1 MESSQINPIS
11 EINKEFEARDAQK
24 KAQKW
29 GFPYIDIATFPINP
43 DVLRGLNQEAIR
55 QARVLPFFRNKKR
68 LKIAVVNPV
77 NRDTQNFI
85 DTLKDLFEIEIHIC
99 SDYGLKKAYRVFE
112 AEVLNKKTVE
122 KNKKFDEDKKLDFAE
137 ELMAFEKLEKSIEA
151 YPTEKALNEIEIF
164 AIKTRASDIHIQ
176 PSEEG
181 ILLRFRIDGM
191 LKDIC
196 KISYDTAYKL
206 IARIKYESGMRS
218 NIRDIPQDGHLD
230 FEANGRKVDL
240 RVSALPTETF
250 ESIVMRVLDSR
261 KGILSFSELGFDEK
275 IQKKIKRSINKKNG
289 MVLVTGPTGSG
300 KTTTLYAMLSDI
312 NIPEKKIVTLED
324 PIEYHLPNVT
334 QSQVNEKKEYNF
346 ANGLRALLRHD
357 PDVMLIGE
365 IREVSVAKL
374 ATEAS
379 LTGHLVFSSLH
390 TNSAVG
396 AITRLRNLGIESYNI
411 ASSIN
416 AIFAQRL
423 IRKTCTNCCTKKK
436 IKAEFQTK
444 LKDALDR
451 VVHFYPELEK
461 KIKKI
466 NDNNIE
472 IETLVPNLDGCEK
485 CTHTGFVGQ
494 IAISE
499 AFEFTDLI
507 REKISEGETESELLA
522 HIKRTSDFLTLY
534 EDGLR
539 KVLEGKTSIDEV
551 YRVAG

>member
-1 MESSQINPIS
+1 MEMSQINPAS
-11 EINKEFEARDAQK
+11 QINKEFEIRDAKK

-29 GFPYIDIATFPINP
+29 GFPYIDIAGFPINP
-43 DVLRGLNQEAIR
+43 DVLRGLNQEAIVKA
-55 QARVLPFFRNKKR
+55 QVLPFFRNKKR
-68 LKIAVVNPV
+68 LKIAVINPV
-77 NRDTQNFI
+77 NRETQNFL

-99 SDYGLKKAYRVFE
+99 SNYGLQKAYRVFN
-112 AEVLNKKTVE
+112 AEVLNKKTV
-122 KNKKFDEDKKLDFAE
+122 KTNKKFDESEKLDFAE
-137 ELMAFEKLEKSIEA
+137 ESFAFQKLEKIIKNL
-151 YPTEKALNEIEIF
+151 PTEKALNEIEIF

-176 PSEEG
+176 PSEKV
-181 ILLRFRIDGM
+181 ILLRFRIDGI

-196 KISYDTAYKL
+196 PIDFDTAESL
-206 IARIKYESGMRS
+206 ISRIKYESGMVS
-218 NIRDIPQDGHLD
+218 NIKDIPQDGHLD
-230 FEANGRKVDL
+230 FRANGRKIDL
-240 RVSALPTETF
+240 RVSALPTETL

-261 KGILSFSELGFDEK
+261 KGLLSFGELGFDEK
-275 IQKKIKRSINKKNG
+275 IQKKIKQAINKKNG

-300 KTTTLYAMLSDI
+300 KTTTLYAMLKEI
-312 NIPEKKIVTLED
+312 NVPEKKIVTLED
-324 PIEYHLPNVT
+324 PIEYHLPNIT

-390 TNSAVG
+390 TNSSVG
-396 AITRLRNLGIESYNI
+396 AVSRLRNLGIESFNI

-423 IRKTCTNCCTKKK
+423 IRKTCSNCASKKK
-436 IKAEFQTK
+436 IKVEFQTK

-451 VVHFYPELEK
+451 VVHFYPELK
-461 KIKKI
+461 NKIKKI
-466 NDNNIE
+466 DENNVE
-472 IETLVPNLDGCEK
+472 IETSIPDRNGCDK
-485 CTHTGFVGQ
+485 CTHTGFTGQ
-494 IAISE
+494 MAICE
-499 AFEFTDLI
+499 AFLFTDLI
-507 REKISEGETESELLA
+507 REKISEGETEAELLA

-539 KVLEGKTSIDEV
+539 KVLEGETSLDEV